1 MLSLKSKYRTHT
13 CGELN
18 KDNVGETVVLSGWVH
33 MSFGNSYSSFSYLE
47 NEITALP
54 LSSKLFNDAR

>member
-1 MLSLKSKYRTHT
+1 
-13 CGELN
+13 
-18 KDNVGETVVLSGWVH
+18 